1 MTLEEMIRKAR
12 AWDEFLDHKRAPYG
26 GLGDNELI
34 ELELW
39 IFELERQ
46 LRGPRKPADCIY
58 VPALLDKIRELKER
72 GE

>member
-1 MTLEEMIRKAR
+1 MIRKAR
-12 AWDEFLDHKRAPYG
+12 AWDEFRDHKRAPYG
-26 GLGDNELI
+26 GLGDNELT

-46 LRGPRKPADCIY
+46 LRLPRKPDYIY
-58 VPALLDKIRELKER
+58 IPALLDKIRELKER